1 MLADRFYSQI
11 ILISQRHWK
20 MKISE
25 YKPGLYFPIFL
36 AYINFGLH
44 CYLAMKFYLDIS
56 LKTIIRK
63 TDFFGIWEN

>member
-1 MLADRFYSQI
+1 
-11 ILISQRHWK
+11 